1 MLGHFVWW
9 LVRDRVTLLLEAQDR
24 EIKEFLT
31 NDLASKIDDLL
42 TDHSEKVRAV
52 FAQTVNDIEVRNRK
66 WLEGEV
72 LPKLEQ
78 ALGGAVRVK
87 LEACSDIGD
96 ALDVLDKLKEV

>member
-1 MLGHFVWW
+1 
-9 LVRDRVTLLLEAQDR
+9 
-24 EIKEFLT
+24 
-31 NDLASKIDDLL
+31 
-42 TDHSEKVRAV
+42 V